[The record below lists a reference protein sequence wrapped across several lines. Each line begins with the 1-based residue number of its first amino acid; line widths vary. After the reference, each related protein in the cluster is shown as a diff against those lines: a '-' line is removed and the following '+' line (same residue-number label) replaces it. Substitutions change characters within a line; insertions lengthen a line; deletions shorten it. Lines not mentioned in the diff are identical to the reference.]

1 MTLEPAEGQRMG
13 TGFLADEKMTRD
25 LSRGDGGA
33 CSWRLGG
40 QDLLEGSGALH
51 EFLHHP
57 DIQSSIAWL

>member
-1 MTLEPAEGQRMG
+1 MG

-25 LSRGDGGA
+25 LSHRDGGA

-51 EFLHHP
+51 VALNLGGQATAGGALQLPFPSL
-57 DIQSSIAWL
+57 

>member
-1 MTLEPAEGQRMG
+1 MG

-25 LSRGDGGA
+25 LLRRDGGT

-51 EFLHHP
+51 EFLYHP
-57 DIQSSIAWL
+57 DIQNSIAWL